1 MHSSGTL
8 GSTWD
13 RCVDILYPYI
23 KAKDPDALHG
33 VSPTIFEDDNL
44 PQETEHMHVKTKRFD
59 NEIDLLTFVN
69 SVEDII
75 NVQDLGDHTYVVE
88 YLA

>member
-1 MHSSGTL
+1 MVLSSGSL
-8 GSTWD
+8 SSTWD
-13 RCVDILYPYI
+13 RCVDVLYPHI
-23 KAKDPDALHG
+23 KEAN
-33 VSPTIFEDDNL
+33 SL
-44 PQETEHMHVKTKRFD
+44 PQETKMIQTKRFD

-75 NVQDLGDHTYVVE
+75 NVQDLGDSTYVVE